1 MLKRLKISRR
11 LSPTLIKNKRSKR
24 LPSIELETTSMTSSS
39 QRSTSQ
45 KLKKR
50 IEMKC
55 KNLQIPEPSKLTWK
69 RSTRKRK
76 RRRNSLKREKT
87 GLIPSPR
94 TQLSN
99 KLRSL
104 KNWLLRENSKLFRK
118 LKKLRRLERLPLK
131 LNKQLLRQVIRID
144 PIHLLIV
151 ANSGLP
157 TCQKTTSMATFKPRL
172 MS

>member
-1 MLKRLKISRR
+1 M
-11 LSPTLIKNKRSKR
+11 
-24 LPSIELETTSMTSSS
+24 
-39 QRSTSQ
+39 
-45 KLKKR
+45 
-50 IEMKC
+50 
-55 KNLQIPEPSKLTWK
+55 
-69 RSTRKRK
+69 
-76 RRRNSLKREKT
+76 KREKT

-144 PIHLLIV
+144 HIHLLIV